1 MSDKPSGKKK
11 YYGKFRGSVFDNA
24 DPEFRGR
31 IMAMVPEVS
40 SLLPTS
46 WALPCVPMATF
57 QGGTFVVPN
66 IGDAVWIEFEHGDPD
81 YPIWTGGYWSAT
93 TVPLFSKLAPPGTPQ
108 IIFQTVLGSA
118 FVLSDTPIPP
128 MIAPGVMLLGG
139 PDSYIAVSDAGIQIV
154 APTVMINGVTVINEG
169 ALTVTL

>member
-1 MSDKPSGKKK
+1 VSDKPSEKKK
-11 YYGKFRGSVFDNA
+11 FYGKYRGTVFDNA
-24 DPEFRGR
+24 DPEFRAR
-31 IMAMVPEVS
+31 IIAMVPDVS

-46 WALPCVPMATF
+46 WALPCAPMATL

-93 TVPLFSKLAPPGTPQ
+93 TAPLLSKLAPPATPQ
-108 IIFQTVLGSA
+108 IIFQTLLGSGL
-118 FVLSDTPIPP
+118 VVSDTPIPP
-128 MIAPGVMLLGG
+128 MIGPGVLLLGG
-139 PDSYIAVSDAGIQIV
+139 PDAYIAVSADGIQIF
-154 APTVMINGVTVINEG
+154 APSIVINGVTVINEG